1 MNKYI
6 YIILIL
12 FSFTISFAQ
21 NSNLTRKTESN
32 KNITQNELIFKEIES
47 AIKESDVKK
56 ISTYFAQQ
64 TYFSFSN
71 GINGYYS
78 SNQAFYVLE
87 DFFNLYK
94 VTAFKFDYIKTDKK
108 NGHATGNY
116 NYDNKGQRSTAK
128 VYISLKKIGAN
139 WIITQFTIN

>member
-6 YIILIL
+6 YIVL
-12 FSFTISFAQ
+12 FIIFSSVSLPQ
-21 NSNLTRKTESN
+21 NSNLTRKSESIRN
-32 KNITQNELIFKEIES
+32 NTQDELIFNEIES
-47 AIKESDVKK
+47 GIKESDVKK
-56 ISTYFAQQ
+56 ISKYFGQQ

-78 SNQAFYVLE
+78 NNQAFYVLE

-94 VTAFKFDYIKTDKK
+94 VISFKFDYIKTDKN

-116 NYDNKGQRSTAK
+116 HYDNKGQRSTSK
-128 VYISLKKIGAN
+128 VYISLKKIGSD
-139 WIITQFTIN
+139 WILTQFTIN